1 MEVVIVET
9 AQQVAELGAD
19 AIESLLGRE
28 PEATLGLATGS
39 SPLGVYRELGR
50 RVASGTVTLARA
62 RGFLLD
68 EYVGLPADH
77 PQRYRSVIRRELEE
91 LVDLAEDAVAG
102 PDGGA
107 LDLPAA
113 CADYER
119 QIAAAA
125 GVDLQLLGVGTDGHV
140 AFNEPGSSLASRTRV
155 KTLTDQTRAD
165 NARFFSSPEDVP
177 RHVITQ
183 GLGTIREAR
192 HLVLIAT
199 SAAKATVVRN
209 LVEGPVTAS
218 CPASVLQLHPHV
230 TVILDEDAAT
240 QLALAAYYRQAF
252 AGKPSWQAL

>member
-1 MEVVIVET
+1 MEVVILED

-19 AIESLLGRE
+19 ALQSLLRTR
-28 PEATLGLATGS
+28 PDATLGLATGS

-50 RVASGTVTLARA
+50 RHAAGRVSLARA

-77 PQRYRSVIRRELEE
+77 PQRYRSVIRRELED
-91 LVDLAEDAVAG
+91 LVDLPPEAVAG

-107 LDLPAA
+107 RDLPAA

-119 QIAAAA
+119 QIVAAG

-140 AFNEPGSSLASRTRV
+140 AFNEPGSSLSSRTRV
-155 KTLTDQTRAD
+155 KTLTAQTRAD
-165 NARFFSSPEDVP
+165 NARFFASPEDVP
-177 RHVITQ
+177 HHVLTQ

-199 SAAKATVVRN
+199 SSTKATAVRR
-209 LVEGPVTAS
+209 LVEGPVSAS

-230 TVILDEDAAT
+230 TVILDEDAAAELS
-240 QLALAAYYRQAF
+240 LADYYRQTY
-252 AGKPSWQAL
+252 AGKPEWQSL